1 MQTGSVLSYK
11 EDKGY
16 GFIQPQDGGNN
27 VYLHVSALEAAGID
41 KVESGQRL
49 TYDLLTAEGKA
60 SAVNIKLLG

>member
-27 VYLHVSALEAAGID
+27 VYLHVSALQAAGID
-41 KVESGQRL
+41 KVEPRQRL
-49 TYDLLTAEGKA
+49 TYDLLTTEGRT